1 MRKELT
7 NRQRKVLDFITN
19 YIRDTGYPPTVRE
32 IAGEFKISSKGAYD
46 HLVAVEKKGY
56 IRRDPAKPRAIEL
69 MDFVPGRAYGQVIE
83 IPVLGKVAAGEPLLA
98 NQNIERTITL
108 SNDLIRTEEPFALKI
123 KGESMTGAGIL
134 EGDYVIVKQ
143 QQDADQGDI
152 VVALIGD
159 EATVKR
165 FYRAGDHIRLQP
177 ENPTM
182 KPIMV
187 KDVMILGKVVGLFRE
202 MQ

>member
-19 YIRDTGYPPTVRE
+19 YLRDTGYPPTVRE

-46 HLVAVEKKGY
+46 HLIAIEKKGY
-56 IRRDPAKPRAIEL
+56 IRRNPAKPRAIEL
-69 MDFVPGRAYGQVIE
+69 MDFVPGRAYGPVIE
-83 IPVLGKVAAGEPLLA
+83 IPVVGRVAAGEPLLA
-98 NQNIERTITL
+98 SQNIERTITL

-123 KGESMTGAGIL
+123 KGESMMGAGIL

-182 KPIMV
+182 KPIIV
-187 KDVMILGKVVGLFRE
+187 KDVTILGKVVGLFRE